1 MQMQIKT
8 LRWKRTIKLESWSKE
23 DDKSFMKI
31 LYPKRDKGITIL
43 ILESAIIGGWIS
55 WYLELN
61 PIYLESLEDAMEQY
75 GDYGY
80 VVEPIIPALFSL
92 STVFYSM
99 AFVFIVNIVAILY
112 PIFKINSLKPVDAIN
127 RIWVIIYKINYI
139 KFK

>member
-112 PIFKINSLKPVDAIN
+112 PIFKINSLKLVDAIN